1 MASVRAAAR
10 GGLHP
15 PMHPSRTLDS
25 AFVAPRGWVKQSI
38 TGGGGS
44 TMRQVEP
51 AEAFQQ
57 AQGSCFASLFGR
69 FQVSAANGREI
80 VITNRRAR
88 TLLGMLCLARSEVL
102 DRDFLSKLLWPGRFE
117 AHAKASLRQC
127 LLELLGHV
135 LISVIPINSRVLPKA
150 LAGRASWDWFSRL
163 TKTCLWD

>member
-1 MASVRAAAR
+1 
-10 GGLHP
+10 
-15 PMHPSRTLDS
+15 
-25 AFVAPRGWVKQSI
+25 
-38 TGGGGS
+38 
-44 TMRQVEP
+44 MRQVEP

-127 LLELLGHV
+127 LLELGKLLAPFGSEMLV
-135 LISVIPINSRVLPKA
+135 VTRTSVMLRPGAITTDFGRLEQA
-150 LAGRASWDWFSRL
+150 LANDDFA
-163 TKTCLWD
+163 TATA